1 MPLVRIDAL
10 GTAVDRLD
18 ALGRAVHDAWVE
30 TMGAPPDDRFQ
41 VLVGH
46 DGTTST
52 LRYDDYLGVHPDDGV
67 VYIAITM
74 RSGRPPAQKKAL
86 YRRIAQLAHEYAGTE
101 PRNVFITVTENAPID
116 WSFGYGAAQY
126 ADDSPAR

>member
-10 GTAVDRLD
+10 GTAGERLD

-46 DGTTST
+46 EGSSSDSGVGAGVGWTPTTS
-52 LRYDDYLGVHPDDGV
+52 RW
-67 VYIAITM
+67 
-74 RSGRPPAQKKAL
+74 GRP
-86 YRRIAQLAHEYAGTE
+86 AGS
-101 PRNVFITVTENAPID
+101 
-116 WSFGYGAAQY
+116 W
-126 ADDSPAR
+126 